1 MNRRSTFAVIFVA
14 MICASTA
21 TGVARQRILGT
32 ISDAAPVTIV
42 PEPGRT
48 PLATLAE
55 GTQVQILGP
64 EENGWYRITFQD
76 NYLLGDRVGYVRAE
90 HVRVGSAPIGPAGRG
105 TPPASSSARK
115 NGTASAPPA
124 SRPRAGLS
132 ESSIAEAI
140 IVGQQRRTAGLRL
153 LDNGQRWTSDSA
165 GGSRI
170 RLQIHTPL
178 AWIQQLAADAAVASR
193 PFTMSDVTDEMTE
206 PVLLIVVCAEVS
218 GAPNGVDVPWVRQ
231 VLLRANGMTPVR
243 PAAAMPFAEHVLSAA
258 GNSSVFEGMRVTF
271 PLDAVRR
278 LRGARGDAEFVI
290 VMIGASGE
298 EKMVPVTREY
308 LQDLPM

>member
-1 MNRRSTFAVIFVA
+1 MNRRSTFALIFVA
-14 MICASTA
+14 LICASA
-21 TGVARQRILGT
+21 TGIARQRILGT
-32 ISDAAPVTIV
+32 IADAAPVTIV

-48 PLATLAE
+48 PLATLVE

-115 NGTASAPPA
+115 NGTASAPPT
-124 SRPRAGLS
+124 SRPRGALS

-140 IVGQQRRTAGLRL
+140 IVGRQRRTAGLRL
-153 LDNGQRWTSDSA
+153 LDNGQRWTSDSP

-206 PVLLIVVCAEVS
+206 PVLRIVVCSEVS
-218 GAPNGVDVPWVRQ
+218 GAPTGAGALWVRQ

-258 GNSSVFEGMRVTF
+258 GNSSVFEGMRLTF

-278 LRGARGDAEFVI
+278 LRGARGDAELVI
-290 VMIGASGE
+290 VMIGASGD
-298 EKMVPVTREY
+298 EKAVSVTREY